1 MEIFHFLLFFDV
13 TIIVIS
19 SEVTI
24 INQISPR
31 SKNILQQ
38 KIFNNNSF
46 IALEWKRA
54 LTPDDI
60 IKLSHGTLDFY
71 RKKYF
76 WKLFEW

>member
-1 MEIFHFLLFFDV
+1 MEIFYFLLFFDV

-31 SKNILQQ
+31 SENILQQ

-46 IALEWKRA
+46 IL
-54 LTPDDI
+54 P
-60 IKLSHGTLDFY
+60 LSE
-71 RKKYF
+71 R
-76 WKLFEW
+76 ER